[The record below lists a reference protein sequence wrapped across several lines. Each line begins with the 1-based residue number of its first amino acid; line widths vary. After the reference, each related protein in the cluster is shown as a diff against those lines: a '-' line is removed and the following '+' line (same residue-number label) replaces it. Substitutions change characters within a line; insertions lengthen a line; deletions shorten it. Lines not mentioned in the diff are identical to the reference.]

1 MRNVMFHFWPNAVI
15 RGFFKLF
22 TSFIAVILPT
32 FYDAKKKKKMKIKS
46 LLAPR
51 KIT

>member
-1 MRNVMFHFWPNAVI
+1 MFHFWSNAVI
-15 RGFFKLF
+15 RGFKLF

-32 FYDAKKKKKMKIKS
+32 FYDKKTMKIKT
-46 LLAPR
+46 LLAPN

>member
-32 FYDAKKKKKMKIKS
+32 FYDAKKKKKNENKKLTS
-46 LLAPR
+46 
-51 KIT
+51 T

>member
-22 TSFIAVILPT
+22 TSFIAVILPN
-32 FYDAKKKKKMKIKS
+32 FYDEKKKKKKKIKS